1 LNTIEVEHL
10 FKRYNY
16 HPIIKD
22 FSFTFLEGKNYAI
35 RGSNGSG
42 KSTLVNLLA
51 GYLSPSK
58 GKIYYFIQG
67 KPITRNE
74 IFRYIN
80 VASPYCSLVEDFTLF
95 ENYEF
100 FKKFKNLQNDV
111 SYNELL
117 ALLEWKDPMDK
128 HFSKFSSGMK
138 QKASLALA
146 FLSQSPILFLDEPTS
161 FLDIQAKDWYR
172 NNFIK
177 FNSNKTII
185 LASND
190 EIDFVDIYETV
201 QL

>member
-1 LNTIEVEHL
+1 MVIIEAKHL

-16 HPIIKD
+16 NPIIKD
-22 FSFTFLEGKNYAI
+22 FSFSFLQGNNYAI

-51 GYLSPSK
+51 GYLSPSSGEINYSNE
-58 GKIYYFIQG
+58 GKS
-67 KPITRNE
+67 ITRNDV
-74 IFRYIN
+74 FRYIN
-80 VASPYCSLVEDFTLF
+80 VASPYCSLVEDFTLK
-95 ENYEF
+95 ENYQF
-100 FKKFKNLQNDV
+100 FKKFKTLQNEL
-111 SYNELL
+111 SYHELL
-117 ALLEWKDPMDK
+117 DLLEWKDPTDK

-138 QKASLALA
+138 QKATLALA

-161 FLDIQAKDWYR
+161 FLDVHAKEWYR

-177 FNSNKTII
+177 YNNNKTVI

-190 EIDFVDIYETV
+190 EIDFVDIHDTV